1 MGSGLFWVGTY
12 GAERMVETASGEVA
26 GGGSFLSLSGLV
38 LVVAVLVALLKAVLQ
53 QVYFHPLRR
62 VLEERYRLTLGRL
75 QEAQEILKQAERE
88 QARYEVAIR
97 EVRQYANQRMAEA
110 RATAEARRAALIEQA
125 RQETRARVEE
135 ARIHLQRQAE
145 QAKRELQM
153 EIDRLALEVVQRI
166 LRRPLGLSPD
176 QVAQV
181 RDEVLRS

>member
-1 MGSGLFWVGTY
+1 MGSGLFCLGTY
-12 GAERMVETASGEVA
+12 WAEWMAETASGEVA

-88 QARYEVAIR
+88 QARYEAAIR
-97 EVRQYANQRMAEA
+97 EDANQRMAEA
-110 RATAEARRAALIEQA
+110 RAAAEARRAALIEQA
-125 RQETRARVEE
+125 RQETRTWVEE